1 MTLPAGLDSLSH
13 AERLQ
18 LLRFVTSFAWADLHV
33 TSAERDFIHR
43 LVARLHLDK
52 KEAIQVEAW
61 IKVPP
66 PPDEVDPTT
75 VPHGHRQVFLAT
87 VRDMLEADGDVSEE
101 ERENLALL
109 EQLTR

>member
-13 AERLQ
+13 AERIQ
-18 LLRFVTSFAWADLHV
+18 LLRFVTSFAWADLSV
-33 TSAERDFIHR
+33 SSAERDFIHR
-43 LVARLHLDK
+43 LVTRLHLDEE
-52 KEAIQVEAW
+52 EALQVEGW

-66 PPDEVDPTT
+66 PPDDIDPTS
-75 VPHGHRQVFLAT
+75 VPHAHRQVFLDT
-87 VRDMLEADGDVSEE
+87 VREMMQADGDVSEE